1 MKILIVRI
9 RMKALSLYNYP
20 MKKIL
25 KIKTLQQMM
34 PRKRLNKKTLNN
46 KMKIKKILKNNNNL
60 NLKKNQ
66 SLSLKT
72 AKIKKKKVINR
83 VVLQVKGEC

>member
-1 MKILIVRI
+1 
-9 RMKALSLYNYP
+9 
-20 MKKIL
+20 
-25 KIKTLQQMM
+25 
-34 PRKRLNKKTLNN
+34 
-46 KMKIKKILKNNNNL
+46 MKIKKILKNNNNL